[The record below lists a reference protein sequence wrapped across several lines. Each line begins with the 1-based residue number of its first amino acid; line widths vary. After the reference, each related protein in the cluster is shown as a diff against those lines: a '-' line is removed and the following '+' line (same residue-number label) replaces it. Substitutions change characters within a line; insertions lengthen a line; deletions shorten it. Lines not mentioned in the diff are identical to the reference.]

1 MSYNEV
7 LFIIIVCTLLPTS
20 ASIARIIG
28 SKSSRDPVVWGI
40 GCITGMI
47 IGILAGNL

>member
-1 MSYNEV
+1 MSI

-20 ASIARIIG
+20 AHIAYIIG
-28 SKSSRDPVVWGI
+28 SKSSKDPLVWGI

-47 IGILAGNL
+47 IGVLAGNLS